1 MKIRPIILLL
11 ALALAFQPL
20 SAQVTSSQSSAPGT
34 AQTTGGQDEDEDR
47 KGSNVLAPA
56 VVGVGLVAGAVVAGA
71 MGGDDAP
78 AATAASEEGPV
89 WVPRA
94 TGSEGGP
101 MLLSGDPATTEVA
114 VPEPGMLGLL
124 GLGAL
129 GLMGVIVFRRKD
141 VTA

>member
-34 AQTTGGQDEDEDR
+34 AQTGGQDEDEDR

-56 VVGVGLVAGAVVAGA
+56 IVGVGLVAGAVVAGA

-78 AATAASEEGPV
+78 ASAAASEEGPV

-101 MLLSGDPATTEVA
+101 MLQSGDPATTEVA

-124 GLGAL
+124 AMGAL